1 MFYGKNEK
9 GSYFY
14 KDSKGNIIRL
24 LNPNNGVKLFIND
37 NNEIVSHVD
46 NNVYSIQDGE
56 IVITPRN

>member
-1 MFYGKNEK
+1 ML
-9 GSYFY
+9 
-14 KDSKGNIIRL
+14 IRL